1 MPPEVAPTHYDTCD
15 IAIIGAGAAGLAT
28 AIFAAQALPPLPLG
42 EGRGEGTFNHVPPHP
57 RIILLDSSKLPGAG
71 SKILVSGGGRCNVT
85 HDIVTPDDYHGHRPI
100 VRNILAAFS
109 VQQTID
115 WFASLGVT
123 LKREPGGKLFPT
135 TDNAHTVLNALLRR
149 CDQLGVIRLAD
160 HRVTECRMSDVGCRM
175 SDDAASHP
183 TSDIPHP
190 TFHIRH
196 SHGSLTARRLVLA
209 TGGRSLPRSG
219 SDGSGY
225 RLAQSLGHSVTDTHQ
240 ALVPLLLAPSFFHT
254 AISGISCEA
263 EFSVFVENRVIERRA
278 GSMLWTHQGISG
290 PAVMDI
296 SRAFVIAHDQR
307 QNPVLRVNLLP
318 GDDFASCEKT
328 LIDLSQQQPRAPL
341 HRIYPS
347 RLPQRLIDALLQ
359 HLHLDASL
367 PLGQLTRDDRRRLA
381 HALTELEPPVTG
393 PRGWN
398 YAEVTAG
405 GVPLNQIDPRT
416 MQSRVCPGLHLVGE
430 ILDCDGRIGGFN
442 FQWAWTTA
450 RLAGTALAKTI

>member
-1 MPPEVAPTHYDTCD
+1 MPPEIAPTPGSRDTCD

-28 AIFAAQALPPLPLG
+28 AIFAAQLPG
-42 EGRGEGTFNHVPPHP
+42 AARGLAVLNRP
-57 RIILLDSSKLPGAG
+57 RIVLLDSSKLPGAG

-135 TDNAHTVLNALLRR
+135 TDNAHTVLNALTRR
-149 CDQLGVIRLAD
+149 CDQLGIVRLAD
-160 HRVTECRMSDVGCRM
+160 HRVTECRMSDV
-175 SDDAASHP
+175 
-183 TSDIPHP
+183 TSDIAHR
-190 TFHIRH
+190 TFHIAH
-196 SHGSLTARRLVLA
+196 SYGQLAARRLVLA

-225 RLAQSLGHSVTDTHQ
+225 SLARSLGHSVTDTHQ

-307 QNPVLRVNLLP
+307 QNPLLRVNLLP
-318 GDDFASCEKT
+318 APGVTRLSESGFPACEKT
-328 LIDLSQQQPRAPL
+328 LIDLSQQQPRTPL

-367 PLGQLTRDDRRRLA
+367 PLGQLARDDRRRLA
-381 HALTELEPPVTG
+381 HALTELELPVTG

-450 RLAGTALAKTI
+450 HLAGTTLAKSYLEN